1 MKNKLI
7 KYTLYSFFI
16 VLTIPVI
23 TSAMRINKLVK
34 VQQKI
39 NNETTMKNTIIHRSE
54 TRNHADF
61 GWLKVNHTFSF
72 ANYYN
77 PERMN
82 FGVLRVL
89 NDDIIAGGKGFDM
102 HFHDNMEIITIPLS
116 GSLKHEDDM
125 GNKGII
131 SKGEIQVMSAGTG
144 INHSEFN
151 SDKVNDVNVLQI
163 WVYTNKMNVEPRY
176 QKKSLKELEKSNEL
190 FQILSPN
197 KNNQGVWIYQNAWFS
212 MGNFNKKIKTKY
224 KLNDENNGVYI
235 FIIEGTVNINN
246 NQLSKRDGIGL
257 WNIKSVEINAEMDS
271 EILIMEI
278 PMNKN

>member
-1 MKNKLI
+1 
-7 KYTLYSFFI
+7 
-16 VLTIPVI
+16 
-23 TSAMRINKLVK
+23 
-34 VQQKI
+34 
-39 NNETTMKNTIIHRSE
+39 
-54 TRNHADF
+54 
-61 GWLKVNHTFSF
+61 
-72 ANYYN
+72 
-77 PERMN
+77 
-82 FGVLRVL
+82 
-89 NDDIIAGGKGFDM
+89 
-102 HFHDNMEIITIPLS
+102 
-116 GSLKHEDDM
+116 
-125 GNKGII
+125 
-131 SKGEIQVMSAGTG
+131 MSAGTG

-257 WNIKSVEINAEMDS
+257 WNVKNVEINAEMDS

>member
-1 MKNKLI
+1 M
-7 KYTLYSFFI
+7 

-39 NNETTMKNTIIHRSE
+39 NNDTTMKNTIIHRSE

-89 NDDIIAGGKGFDM
+89 NDDIIAGDKGFDM

-163 WVYTNKMNVEPRY
+163 WVYTNKLNVEPRY

-197 KNNQGVWIYQNAWFS
+197 KNNRGVWIYQNAWFS
-212 MGNFNKKIKTKY
+212 MGNFNKKIKTNY
-224 KLNDENNGVYI
+224 KLNEENNGVYI

-257 WNIKSVEINAEMDS
+257 WNIKNVEINAEMDS